1 MRSRPAFVKK
11 NKNRI
16 FNLPGAVIQELWIVV
31 FLAPTISTDL
41 KAQVHPQLFLFDALK
56 DFRAEILTRLPEEIV
71 SELIRHKLTEAAWSK
86 LLSPF

>member
-1 MRSRPAFVKK
+1 MCLMAAAIFDAIQA
-11 NKNRI
+11 RI
-16 FNLPGAVIQELWIVV
+16 CDGIFDLPGEVIQELWIVV

-41 KAQVHPQLFLFDALK
+41 KAQVHPQLFLV
-56 DFRAEILTRLPEEIV
+56 ILTRLPEEIV